1 MGANRSTEQISV
13 YSFVCPV
20 ALESKAENKETGR
33 CNTKHTVIMISVIS
47 KNIGRNR
54 EKKYFNVVQTYCAV
68 CGSTALSNRIRLM
81 VSLTYNALQ
90 ICEQIVNLVRVSFQV
105 QRNNK

>member
-13 YSFVCPV
+13 YSFVFPV

-33 CNTKHTVIMISVIS
+33 CNTKHTVTMTSVIS

-54 EKKYFNVVQTYCAV
+54 EKNISMLYRPIVLYVEALPYQT
-68 CGSTALSNRIRLM
+68 
-81 VSLTYNALQ
+81 
-90 ICEQIVNLVRVSFQV
+90 EQG
-105 QRNNK
+105 

>member
-13 YSFVCPV
+13 YSFVFPV

-33 CNTKHTVIMISVIS
+33 CNTKHTVTMISVIS

-54 EKKYFNVVQTYCAV
+54 EK
-68 CGSTALSNRIRLM
+68 I
-81 VSLTYNALQ
+81 
-90 ICEQIVNLVRVSFQV
+90 FQCCTDLLCCMWKHCFIK
-105 QRNNK
+105 QNKVDGFTDL